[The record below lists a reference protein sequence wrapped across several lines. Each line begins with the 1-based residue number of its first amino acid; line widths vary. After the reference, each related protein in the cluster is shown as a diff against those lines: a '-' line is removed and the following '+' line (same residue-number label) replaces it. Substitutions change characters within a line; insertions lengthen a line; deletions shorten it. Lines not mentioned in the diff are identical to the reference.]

1 MPQPRSASHSST
13 TDPSGIITEIRTR
26 VIAIMER
33 AENASATTCTSCH
46 QTIVY
51 VYTIAVGWQ
60 WLQRNDQDIPTEECP
75 STLEIDGIRGPHHPQ
90 SARL

>member
-1 MPQPRSASHSST
+1 MPNPMSDPRPSASST
-13 TDPSGIITEIRTR
+13 SDILADVRTR
-26 VIAIMER
+26 VLAIMER
-33 AENASATTCTSCH
+33 TENASATTCTECH

-60 WLQRNDQDIPTEECP
+60 WLQRSDQDILAEECL

-90 SARL
+90 SARI